1 MSKSNSKS
9 LASMRQKLR
18 KYNKEYEKDLA
29 TFREAPDAADDDDAE
44 KGKTDID
51 FSRSGTKKFVV

>member
-44 KGKTDID
+44 KG
-51 FSRSGTKKFVV
+51 RAGNKFFKIVVYKNV